1 MQKPWDWMENQN
13 QVLHPK
19 QNQGENRIDKSR
31 RLFFN
36 TDTDLILS
44 NI

>member
-1 MQKPWDWMENQN
+1 MQKPWDWTENQN
-13 QVLHPK
+13 QVLHPN
-19 QNQGENRIDKSR
+19 QNLGENKIDKSKQP
-31 RLFFN
+31 FFN